1 MTAGCVSV
9 PPGSVRGMARFKELS
24 IDTDRDVATTAKFW
38 AEAVGARAL
47 VTDPRFPDDLDIV
60 GDEEYQGIAICRVP
74 EPKGAKHR
82 VHLDVYVASVDDLLA
97 EGATMVLPA
106 EESGFAW
113 SVMQDPDGGEFCA
126 FVKDPLPDYRL
137 HGIVVD
143 CADPEA
149 QARWWAE
156 AFGATVDDHDGRG
169 FWTAVGAT
177 PDPVLTMDFV
187 PVPEP
192 KTVKNRVHWDVY
204 GTVEEFLDRGATRL
218 WDTPGWVTLA
228 DPEGNEFCVFS
239 T

>member
-1 MTAGCVSV
+1 MSV

-24 IDTDRDVATTAKFW
+24 IDTDRDVATTARFW
-38 AEAVGARAL
+38 ATAVGARAV
-47 VTDPRFPDDLDIV
+47 VTDPRFPDDLDIL
-60 GDEEYQGIAICRVP
+60 GEEEYQGIAICRVP
-74 EPKGAKHR
+74 EPKTVKHR

-97 EGATMVLPA
+97 AGATMVLPA

-113 SVMQDPDGGEFCA
+113 SVMHDPEGGEFCA
-126 FVKDPLPDYRL
+126 FLRTRCRTTGCTGSSSTAPTRRPRPGGGRRRSVR
-137 HGIVVD
+137 
-143 CADPEA
+143 
-149 QARWWAE
+149 RSTTT
-156 AFGATVDDHDGRG
+156 TVAGSGRCSMPP
-169 FWTAVGAT
+169 
-177 PDPVLTMDFV
+177 PDPVLTWTSS

-218 WDTPGWVTLA
+218 WDTPGWVVLA